1 MKSLSHVRL
10 FVTPWTAAYQA
21 PPSMGFSRQEYW
33 SGVPLPSPG
42 TLCNSLLSFPYLLW
56 SHPNDLRPTHWLTDQ
71 LEQTARTQPGCTWGW
86 ACSRCGGALSL
97 SEAWEAGTVL
107 SSPSCSSI
115 CCSSVTTRK
124 QNLFITCLVFSSIY
138 TFCCS
143 MKKSLLS
150 LSHQFSL
157 LQPKE
162 KSFEKLQNPAGSHS
176 AERQRRKKTEL

>member
-1 MKSLSHVRL
+1 
-10 FVTPWTAAYQA
+10 
-21 PPSMGFSRQEYW
+21 MGFSRQEYW

-42 TLCNSLLSFPYLLW
+42 TLCNSLLFFPYLLW
-56 SHPNDLRPTHWLTDQ
+56 SHPNDLRPTYWLTDQ
-71 LEQTARTQPGCTWGW
+71 LEQTAEPSP
-86 ACSRCGGALSL
+86 ACGAALAPAVEVPSLSL
-97 SEAWEAGTVL
+97 RRGRQEHVL
-107 SSPSCSSI
+107 SSPSCSSV
-115 CCSSVTTRK
+115 CCSSVTTCK
-124 QNLFITCLVFSSIY
+124 QNLFITCLLFSSIY

-176 AERQRRKKTEL
+176 AERQRKKKTEL